1 MKYPKR
7 IILGIGGTH
16 PDFLCACF
24 RLMERGTKTKIS
36 SVGRVELKS
45 KFKNETL
52 DARLGGI
59 KDLKLSY
66 DYHET
71 EVSHIWYNEYENF
84 PSKFLI
90 INVKHEILDPIFE
103 MFEQKIKNTNLLFKY
118 WPTKLI
124 NYLKSKN
131 ISSKEIFKAFS
142 IDNLKK
148 FYNCKNLQVIEINNI
163 YNKSHVIE
171 LLKSNNVY
179 NKQYEDKFN
188 HFYDD
193 WYNKNKQYINKINMY
208 YNENK

>member
-1 MKYPKR
+1 M
-7 IILGIGGTH
+7 I
-16 PDFLCACF
+16 
-24 RLMERGTKTKIS
+24 
-36 SVGRVELKS
+36 
-45 KFKNETL
+45 
-52 DARLGGI
+52 
-59 KDLKLSY
+59 
-66 DYHET
+66 
-71 EVSHIWYNEYENF
+71 
-84 PSKFLI
+84 LI

-179 NKQYEDKFN
+179 NKQYEDKFTQ
-188 HFYDD
+188 FYDD
-193 WYNKNKQYINKINMY
+193 WYYKNKQYINKINMY

>member
-1 MKYPKR
+1 
-7 IILGIGGTH
+7 
-16 PDFLCACF
+16 
-24 RLMERGTKTKIS
+24 
-36 SVGRVELKS
+36 
-45 KFKNETL
+45 
-52 DARLGGI
+52 
-59 KDLKLSY
+59 
-66 DYHET
+66 
-71 EVSHIWYNEYENF
+71 
-84 PSKFLI
+84 
-90 INVKHEILDPIFE
+90 

-188 HFYDD
+188 QFYDD